1 MRVKLARV
9 AGFCMGVRRAMEIA
23 LEASRNAPKPVY
35 TLGPLIHNPSALALL
50 EKQGVYVL
58 NRIPQKG
65 SGTVIIRAHGTPPS
79 TIEKLK
85 QAGFSIKNATCPK
98 VVKVQM
104 LAKTYAQKGYN
115 CILIGDKGHAEVIG
129 ILAHA
134 GDKGIL
140 ISSEEDIAKLPKLD
154 KYIILAQT
162 TQDRKRFERWC
173 KKILEKNPGGKV
185 FDTICDATF
194 RRQREVRRL
203 AQKVEAMVVVGGK
216 NSANTKR
223 LAEIASQCNTFTM
236 AIETAEDIDFEKLKE
251 FSSVGVTAGA
261 STPNW
266 VINQV
271 VKQLETFPGKKETI
285 LERAGRKLIRFLLE
299 ANLMTGLAGFS
310 LALGIGLIL
319 GLGTRSIIAACAAGG
334 YIYAMHT
341 LNRLLNREAGRYN
354 DPLRADF
361 LSTHQKALIALSI
374 LLSLLSIIISF
385 YLGKDAFL
393 TYLTLSLLG
402 ALYTARLFTDKRL
415 KRKRINLSGTK
426 SFFVPLA
433 WSIVSVIAPTIDLNI
448 FYQKQILILFVLSL
462 SIVFLR
468 SALLD
473 VLEIHGDKIVGRET
487 IAVIL
492 GETKT
497 IKLIRGMAFLTAL
510 ASLLLVIYKIT
521 PIGII
526 CFFPIALLFL
536 LLSYML
542 KGEAIGL
549 LLRLELFVELNFI
562 LFALLIMVLKI
573 LSIKF
578 GFKV

>member
-50 EKQGVYVL
+50 EKQGVSIL
-58 NRIPQKG
+58 KEIPRKG
-65 SGTVIIRAHGTPPS
+65 EGTVIIRAHGAPPS

-85 QAGFSIKNATCPK
+85 RAGFSIKNATCPK

-104 LAKTYAQKGYN
+104 LAKTYASKGYN
-115 CILIGDKGHAEVIG
+115 CVLIGDKGHAEVIG

-134 GDKGIL
+134 GEKGIL
-140 ISSEEDIAKLPKLD
+140 VSSEEDIEKLPTLN

-162 TQDRKRFERWC
+162 TQDRKRFEKWC
-173 KKILEKNPGGKV
+173 KKILEKNPGGKI

-194 RRQREVRRL
+194 RRQHEVRRL
-203 AQKVEAMVVVGGK
+203 AKHVEAIVVVGGK

-223 LAEIASQCNTFTM
+223 LAEIASECNAFTL
-236 AIETAEDIDFEKLKE
+236 AVETAEDLDLEKLKN
-251 FSSVGVTAGA
+251 FSSIGVTAGA

-271 VKQLETFPGKKETI
+271 VKQLEALPGKKETI
-285 LERAGRKLIRFLLE
+285 LERGTKKLIRFLLE
-299 ANLMTGLAGFS
+299 ANLMTGLAGFC

-319 GLGTRSIIAACAAGG
+319 RLGLRSIIGACAAGG

-354 DPLRADF
+354 DPLRANF
-361 LSTHQKALIALSI
+361 LTIHQKALIGFSIFLSI
-374 LLSLLSIIISF
+374 LSILISF
-385 YLGKDAFL
+385 YLGENAFL
-393 TYLTLSLLG
+393 MYLALSLLG
-402 ALYTARLFTDKRL
+402 ALYTARLFTDKKFRKKRL
-415 KRKRINLSGTK
+415 SLSGTK

-433 WSIVSVIAPTIDLNI
+433 WSIVSVIAPTIDLNSVNQQVI
-448 FYQKQILILFVLSL
+448 IILFALAFA
-462 SIVFLR
+462 IVFLR

-492 GETKT
+492 GESKT
-497 IKLIRGMAFLTAL
+497 IKLIKIVAFLTAITSL
-510 ASLLLVIYKIT
+510 ALVVWKIT
-521 PIGII
+521 PIGVI
-526 CFFPIALLFL
+526 CFLPISLLFL
-536 LLSYML
+536 LLSFKL

-562 LFALLIMVLKI
+562 LFALLIIILKLI
-573 LSIKF
+573 GIKL
-578 GFKV
+578 GFKI

>member
-497 IKLIRGMAFLTAL
+497 IKLIRGIAFLTAL

-562 LFALLIMVLKI
+562 LFALLIMMLKI

>member
-50 EKQGVYVL
+50 EKQGVSIL
-58 NRIPQKG
+58 KEIPRKG
-65 SGTVIIRAHGTPPS
+65 EGTVIIRAHGAPPS

-85 QAGFSIKNATCPK
+85 RAGFFIKNATCPK

-104 LAKTYAQKGYN
+104 LAKTYASKGYN
-115 CILIGDKGHAEVIG
+115 CVLIGDKGHAEVIG

-134 GDKGIL
+134 GEKGIL
-140 ISSEEDIAKLPKLD
+140 VSSEEDIEKLPTLN

-162 TQDRKRFERWC
+162 TQDRKRFEKWC
-173 KKILEKNPGGKV
+173 KKILEKNPGGKI

-194 RRQREVRRL
+194 RRQHEVRRL
-203 AQKVEAMVVVGGK
+203 AKHVEAIVVVGGK

-223 LAEIASQCNTFTM
+223 LAEIASECNAFTL
-236 AIETAEDIDFEKLKE
+236 AVETAEDLDLEKLKN
-251 FSSVGVTAGA
+251 FSSIGVTAGA

-271 VKQLETFPGKKETI
+271 VKQLEALPGKKETI
-285 LERAGRKLIRFLLE
+285 LERGTKKLIRFLLE
-299 ANLMTGLAGFS
+299 ANLMTGLAGFC

-319 GLGTRSIIAACAAGG
+319 RLGLRSIIGACAAGG

-354 DPLRADF
+354 DPLRANF
-361 LSTHQKALIALSI
+361 LTIHQKALIGFSIFLSI
-374 LLSLLSIIISF
+374 LSILISF
-385 YLGKDAFL
+385 YLGKNAFL
-393 TYLTLSLLG
+393 MYLALSLLG
-402 ALYTARLFTDKRL
+402 ALYTARLFTDKKFRKKRL
-415 KRKRINLSGTK
+415 SLSGTK

-433 WSIVSVIAPTIDLNI
+433 WSIVSVIAPTIDLNSVNQQVI
-448 FYQKQILILFVLSL
+448 IILFALAFA
-462 SIVFLR
+462 IVFLR

-492 GETKT
+492 GESKT
-497 IKLIRGMAFLTAL
+497 IKLIKIVAFLTAITSL
-510 ASLLLVIYKIT
+510 ALVVWKIT
-521 PIGII
+521 PIGVI
-526 CFFPIALLFL
+526 CFLPISLLFL
-536 LLSYML
+536 LLSFKL

-562 LFALLIMVLKI
+562 LFALLIIILKLI
-573 LSIKF
+573 GIKL
-578 GFKV
+578 GFKI